1 MNNRP
6 AVRWIFLA
14 AACLGGLLYLA
25 ALAGSLYEAVT
36 FPRTPQHV
44 TLAQAVQRQ
53 AANRPDFWVFDRTQ
67 YVAIRDAV
75 WECASLRQS
84 GYRSLFS
91 DKRRTEAVFTDA
103 QKTAVVFVGVK
114 GFFNCQELGE
124 MTIAGEL
131 QRLDERP
138 IQYLS
143 DAGPVVIQDRSQRAY
158 RLSVR
163 GPGEAAAV
171 PVILALLPAAA
182 WALVRRW
189 KAA

>member
-1 MNNRP
+1 MNKRP
-6 AVRWIFLA
+6 AVRWILLA
-14 AACLGGLLYLA
+14 AACLGGLLYMA

-36 FPRTPQHV
+36 FPRTPQPV
-44 TLAQAVQRQ
+44 PLAVAVQRQ

-67 YVAIRDAV
+67 YVSINDAV

-103 QKTAVVFVGVK
+103 HQTAVVFVGVK
-114 GFFNCQELGE
+114 GFFNCQELSE

-138 IQYLS
+138 IQYVS
-143 DAGPVVIQDRSQRAY
+143 SAGPVVIQDRSQPAY

-171 PVILALLPAAA
+171 PVMLALLPAAA